1 MRNRILDFSQQGGYL
16 KLHLGNLVLIRN
28 GKEIA
33 GIPIEDIAVVILANP
48 ETVITQS
55 VLAALMK
62 QNVAVVICG
71 SNKMPAGMS
80 MSLWGN
86 YIQTE
91 RFRHQIEASKPVR
104 KRLWRQ
110 IVQVKVRM
118 QGRLLAALHGD
129 DHGLTALVGIVTSG
143 DTGNI
148 EARAARKYWA
158 NLFKEYDF
166 KRDVNAEDQNRMLNY
181 GYAIL
186 RSVVARS
193 LCASG
198 LHLSLG
204 LHHCNRYNPFVL
216 ADDIMEPFR
225 PLVDYRVVK
234 CVQDIGPGSPLDSQV
249 KKALIGG
256 ILSTYRYQKEE
267 RTLFDW
273 LNRVS
278 STLVAVFEG
287 RGRKLFIPELLQP
300 VDCNEPSIRV

>member
-1 MRNRILDFSQQGGYL
+1 MRNRILDFSQQSGYL
-16 KLHLGNLVLIRN
+16 KLHLENLVIIQNDQEAAR
-28 GKEIA
+28 
-33 GIPIEDIAVVILANP
+33 IPIEDIAVVVLANP
-48 ETVITQS
+48 EIVITQS

-62 QNVAVVICG
+62 KNVAVVICG
-71 SNKMPAGMS
+71 PNKMPAGMS
-80 MSLWGN
+80 MSLWAN
-86 YIQTE
+86 YVQTE
-91 RFRHQIEASKPVR
+91 RFRYQIEASKPVR

-118 QGRLLAALHGD
+118 QGRLLETLHGD
-129 DHGLTALVGIVTSG
+129 DYGLTDLAGIVASG

-158 NLFKEYDF
+158 NLFKECDF

-186 RSVVARS
+186 RSVVARA

-204 LHHCNRYNPFVL
+204 LHHRNRYNPFVL

-225 PLVDYRVVK
+225 PLVDFRVVA
-234 CVQDIGPGSPLDSQV
+234 CVQENGPGSPLDSQV

-256 ILSTYRYQKEE
+256 ILSIYRYQEEE

-278 STLVAVFEG
+278 SSLVAVFEG
-287 RGRKLFIPELLQP
+287 RGRKLFIPELSSSKGNGTS
-300 VDCNEPSIRV
+300 VGV

>member
-16 KLHLGNLVLIRN
+16 KLHLENLIILQDGLETAR
-28 GKEIA
+28 
-33 GIPIEDIAVVILANP
+33 IPIEDIAVVVLANP
-48 ETVITQS
+48 KIVISQS

-62 QNVAVVICG
+62 QNVSVVICG
-71 SNKMPAGMS
+71 PNKMPAGMS
-80 MSLWGN
+80 MSLWAN

-110 IVQVKVRM
+110 VVQVKVRM
-118 QGRLLAALHGD
+118 QGKLLEALHGD
-129 DHGLTALVGIVTSG
+129 DYGLIALAGIVASG

-166 KRDVNAEDQNRMLNY
+166 KRDVNAGDQNRMLNY

-234 CVQDIGPGSPLDSQV
+234 CVQENGTKCRLGSQE
-249 KKALIGG
+249 KEKIIGG
-256 ILSTYRYQKEE
+256 ILSSYRYQGEE

-273 LNRVS
+273 LSRVS
-278 STLVAVFEG
+278 SSLVAVFEG
-287 RGRKLFIPELLQP
+287 RGRKLFIPELLAPEKNDTP
-300 VDCNEPSIRV
+300 VGV